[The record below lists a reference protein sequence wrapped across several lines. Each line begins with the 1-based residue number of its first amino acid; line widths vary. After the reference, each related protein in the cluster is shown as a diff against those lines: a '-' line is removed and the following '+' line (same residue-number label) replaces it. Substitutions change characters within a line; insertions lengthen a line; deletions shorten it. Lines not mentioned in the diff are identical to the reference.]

1 MLLEGQPVNLNS
13 CRTPWPTKSGLGTDM
28 SVFQVTLVLQSD
40 ATIPTDRRDTQNRI
54 HTVAGGHLN
63 VYHHPRAVLDQAC
76 KRSDTQNGTEND
88 HEVVFNF

>member
-54 HTVAGGHLN
+54 HTVVGGHLN
-63 VYHHPRAVLDQAC
+63 VYHHPRAVLNQAC

-88 HEVVFNF
+88 HAVVFNF